1 MENASK
7 ALLMAGGVL
16 IALLVIGALLLMF
29 NNLSTYQN
37 TNNQNEK
44 ETQIVEFNNQFETY
58 IRKDVRGS
66 DLYSL
71 LNKVADYN
79 SRKTD
84 VTEAKEGQNV
94 KFEPMTIVV
103 ELKENGKTNNM
114 EEKFSYDRTLRIFI
128 NKTTEYKQEKSTKN
142 ILSQLQNSV
151 EQVKEETGATE
162 SGLTNLTTGISRL
175 FDINENDEDA
185 KNTAIQLWNKNSNKK
200 VKEYKELEGYKGYIY
215 TYYEYLQFKRA
226 HFDCEDSSVKYTNA
240 GRIKEMKF
248 VFNGKIE

>member
-37 TNNQNEK
+37 TNSQNEK
-44 ETQIVEFNNQFETY
+44 EAQIVEFNNQFETY

-84 VTEAKEGQNV
+84 TTEAKEGHNI

-103 ELKENGKTNNM
+103 ELKENRKTNNM
-114 EEKFSYDRTLRIFI
+114 EKKFSYDGELRIFKK
-128 NKTTEYKQEKSTKN
+128 NTTEYKQEKSTKN
-142 ILSQLQNSV
+142 ILSQLQDKV
-151 EQVKEETGATE
+151 EHVKEETGATE

-175 FDINENDEDA
+175 FDLSDEDA
-185 KNTAIQLWNKNSNKK
+185 KNTAIQLWNKNSNKN
-200 VKEYKELEGYKGYIY
+200 VKEYKELEGYKDDIY

-226 HFDCEDSSVKYTNA
+226 HFDCEDRSVTYTNA